1 MMPDKPSL
9 IIPFIFGSAVGSFLN
24 VCIYR
29 IPAGISVV
37 TPPSSCPS
45 CANPIAFYDN
55 IPVLGYILLRGRC
68 RSCGAPISARYPLIE
83 AAAGA
88 LCAALF
94 YLFGLSV
101 EFFAYFAFVSALM
114 VVTFIDWKL
123 QIIPDVISI
132 PGIVAGIA
140 VSYFIPSVGI
150 VNSAGGFLLGAGVL
164 FIIAMGYQFLTGKEG
179 MGGGDIKLLGMIGAF
194 LGWKGAAAALIL
206 GAFAGAVIG
215 GVLML
220 RYGKD
225 GKYAIPFGPFL
236 AAGAV
241 VYLFFGQSIVSW
253 YIEMVVLGGGR
264 G

>member
-1 MMPDKPSL
+1 MMSEKLTL
-9 IIPFIFGSAVGSFLN
+9 IIPFIFGSAIGSFLN

-45 CANPIAFYDN
+45 CGAEIAFYDN

-68 RSCGAPISARYPLIE
+68 RKCGARISARYPLVE
-83 AAAGA
+83 AATGA
-88 LCAALF
+88 FCAALF
-94 YLFGLSV
+94 YIFGFSV

-114 VVTFIDWKL
+114 VVTFIDLKL

-132 PGIVAGIA
+132 PGIGVGLIA
-140 VSYFIPSVGI
+140 SYFMSSVGL
-150 VNSAGGFLLGAGVL
+150 VNSAAGFLLGAGFL
-164 FIIAMGYQFLTGKEG
+164 FIIAMGYHFLTGKEG

-194 LGWKGAAAALIL
+194 LGWRGAVVTLII
-206 GAFAGAVIG
+206 GAFAGAVVG

-236 AAGAV
+236 AAGAIV
-241 VYLFFGQSIVSW
+241 HLFFGPPIVSW
-253 YIEMVVLGGGR
+253 YIEMIAGGG
-264 G
+264 